1 MDNELILGIGIANE
15 KETGNVV
22 FVERKSVNYID
33 IWSPKKNYHVPRF
46 HSGSEMYGVLTTL
59 EACKVAFPKYLQAD
73 TGKLVNM
80 DSVIDVTESR
90 FALTLHFVDGS
101 TTNMAKYKRNLVK
114 NLKDC
119 SKNNSRLSQA
129 KDEFLIGTKVEKGK
143 ETGEVTYFDKKH
155 IKFIDVWEPKKNYH
169 VPLFH
174 TMFGNFSEML
184 TLEACRAV
192 FNDYLMLDTGKLVN
206 LNFVDYVEEN
216 KFALILHFLDRSTT
230 DMAKYKKDIV
240 YHLIKKSH

>member
-1 MDNELILGIGIANE
+1 M
-15 KETGNVV
+15 
-22 FVERKSVNYID
+22 
-33 IWSPKKNYHVPRF
+33 
-46 HSGSEMYGVLTTL
+46 
-59 EACKVAFPKYLQAD
+59 
-73 TGKLVNM
+73 
-80 DSVIDVTESR
+80 
-90 FALTLHFVDGS
+90 
-101 TTNMAKYKRNLVK
+101 
-114 NLKDC
+114 
-119 SKNNSRLSQA
+119 QA

-216 KFALILHFLDRSTT
+216 KFALILHFLDGSTT

-240 YHLIKKSH
+240 YHLIKKPH